1 MSSRLLHLIYSM
13 AGSWWRALAWRLPAM
28 VWRGSAKL
36 WGPMSTCLADVVNG
50 GAWGAVIALPLARL
64 RSLLPWLQKWLKP
77 VFQLT
82 CRISSMTHTNLDSHT
97 NPDSPQHQFC
107 KSLISNM
114 AFRYTPSVLMTF

>member
-36 WGPMSTCLADVVNG
+36 WGPMATCLADVVNG

-64 RSLLPWLQKWLKP
+64 RSLLPWLQKMAQAGFSIDVP
-77 VFQLT
+77 DIQHDPHQSGLT
-82 CRISSMTHTNLDSHT
+82 YQPR
-97 NPDSPQHQFC
+97 F
-107 KSLISNM
+107 
-114 AFRYTPSVLMTF
+114 TPAPILQILNFKQGI